1 MDPVL
6 KLFQGIDVML
16 THNQDVAKGIANG
29 TQATLQRVVLKEG
42 QSFSTTTVLDD
53 LTSSQQIKSVLA
65 SQIKHIVL
73 KHKNKKT
80 NPQVFQLQPEEFI
93 FTAGLPVQEIKTTVS
108 IKATPLPIIVNNAT
122 TGHKLQGSTMDT
134 IFVYEWSK
142 KKNWNYVVLSR
153 VQTKNGF
160 YARRKLPLDTAI
172 YKVPQ
177 SLTEMIEWLE
187 SMKKPS
193 GIDIRHY

>member
-1 MDPVL
+1 
-6 KLFQGIDVML
+6 ML

-53 LTSSQQIKSVLA
+53 LMSSQQIKSVLA

-177 SLTEMIEWLE
+177 SLTEMIGWLE

>member
-1 MDPVL
+1 VAFQAI
-6 KLFQGIDVML
+6 LFKKEL
-16 THNQDVAKGIANG
+16 NIAFDSLVWYNEKEKKWFPY
-29 TQATLQRVVLKEG
+29 RVVLKEG

-65 SQIKHIVL
+65 SQIK
-73 KHKNKKT
+73 
-80 NPQVFQLQPEEFI
+80 VFQLQPEEFI
-93 FTAGLPVQEIKTTVS
+93 FTAGLPVQGIKTMVS
-108 IKATPLPIIVNNAT
+108 IKATQLPIIVNNAT

-160 YARRKLPLDTAI
+160 YARRKRPLDTAI

-177 SLTEMIEWLE
+177 SLTEMIGWLE

-193 GIDIRHY
+193 GIDIRH